1 MALTVED
8 GTGVV
13 GAESYATIAALDAW
27 WLARSHKAYAA
38 TWAALTTAK
47 KEGSAREAAAYLD
60 ARYGVRY
67 RGTRKTST
75 QGLLWPRVGPDD
87 DGGEPTAV
95 VDVDG
100 FDLPA
105 LPTQLLPAMA
115 EVAVRAASTDL
126 APDVGAEGRVKTHKV
141 GDMTV
146 TFQDDPTDTGPGAV
160 IDRSIGI
167 LDAIMAPILRADAR
181 WPWL

>member
-1 MALTVED
+1 MALVAED

-13 GAESYATIAALDAW
+13 GAESYASVAALDAW
-27 WLARSHKAYAA
+27 WVARSHKAYAA
-38 TWAALTTAK
+38 TWAALGTPA

-60 ARYGVRY
+60 ARYGARY
-67 RGTRKTST
+67 RGERKTST

-87 DGGEPTAV
+87 EDGNPTAV
-95 VDVDG
+95 VGADG
-100 FDLPA
+100 FDLPN

-115 EVAVRAASTDL
+115 EIAVRAASTEL
-126 APDVGAEGRVKTHKV
+126 APDIGAEGLVKTHKL
-141 GDMTV
+141 GDAAV
-146 TFQDDPTDTGPGAV
+146 TFQDANLQTGAAAV